1 MRDYAHMEINEQN
14 TDSFRSSKP
23 LTIDQFAQALGVCR
37 RPVYELI
44 AQRKVRSY
52 KIGRLRRIP
61 PSELEDFPDRQLQEA
76 EA

>member
-1 MRDYAHMEINEQN
+1 MREDARMTSKLQLAASN
-14 TDSFRSSKP
+14 RSQPP
-23 LTIDQFAQALGVCR
+23 LTIDQFAHALGICR
-37 RPVYELI
+37 RTVYELI

-61 PSELEDFPDRQLQEA
+61 PSELEDFPDRQLEEA

>member
-1 MRDYAHMEINEQN
+1 MRDYAHMDINEQN
-14 TDSFRSSKP
+14 TNSLRSSTP

-37 RPVYELI
+37 RTVYELI
-44 AQRKVRSY
+44 AQRKVRSF

-61 PSELEDFPDRQLQEA
+61 LSEIEDFPGRQLEEA

>member
-1 MRDYAHMEINEQN
+1 MDTN
-14 TDSFRSSKP
+14 TQLAASNRLQPP
-23 LTIDQFAQALGVCR
+23 LTIDQFAVALGICR
-37 RPVYELI
+37 RTVYELI

-61 PSELEDFPDRQLQEA
+61 PSELEDFPDRQLEEA

>member
-1 MRDYAHMEINEQN
+1 MYTKMQLAA
-14 TDSFRSSKP
+14 SSRTQPP
-23 LTIDQFAQALGVCR
+23 LTIDQFAQALGICR
-37 RPVYELI
+37 RTVYELI

-61 PSELEDFPDRQLQEA
+61 PSELEDFPDRQLEEA